1 MRRFTPYSK
10 INLQSNYSEEKG
22 MISNGNNYAFGGS
35 WRLMSW
41 LRSAAEADSP
51 PCYTLQLIR
60 DNCSFPS

>member
-51 PCYTLQLIR
+51 PVTP
-60 DNCSFPS
+60 CS